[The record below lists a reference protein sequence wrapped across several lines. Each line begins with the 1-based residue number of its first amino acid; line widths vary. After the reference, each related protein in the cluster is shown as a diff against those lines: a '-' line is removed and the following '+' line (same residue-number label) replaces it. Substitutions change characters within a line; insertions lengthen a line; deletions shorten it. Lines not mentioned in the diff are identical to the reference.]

1 MCLHP
6 GLIPLVPEVT
16 AKVAKA
22 AFPKGNKYMR
32 LRDELGVFYTD
43 EEFAQL
49 YPNKGQ
55 SAIAPW
61 RLVMILI
68 MQFSENLSD
77 RQTAD
82 AVRGRIDWKY
92 ALSLEL
98 EDDGFDFSVLSE
110 FRDRLIE
117 GSSDQ
122 QILTKMLSKFGE
134 LGLLKSRGKAR
145 TDSTHILAVVR
156 ELTKLEHLEGTLKSA
171 LNALAKAAPDWLERT
186 LAINWYERYGQKIEY
201 SKKTRTIEEKA
212 AKAIGIGTDG
222 FDLLEAIYHET
233 TPVSIRQ
240 IQAVEV
246 LRQVWLQQYYA
257 PTEGK
262 VLLRTE
268 KDGPPNATRI
278 FSPHETEARK
288 SIKRSTKW
296 TGYKVHLTET
306 CEENLPHLI
315 THVETTVATT
325 QDSTVVPSIHQAL
338 AEQEILPQHH
348 LVDMGYTSARLIVSS
363 QQEYDIDLV
372 GPLAVNAQWQAK
384 QEAGFDLFS
393 FQVNW
398 KRKVVYCPQGKRSRL
413 WKNSHDTY
421 GNPNIH
427 IEFSK
432 SDCLA
437 CPVRSQC
444 TRAPVNPR
452 GLTLMIQ
459 ADYEALAH
467 ARARQKTVEFKQ
479 EYSLRSGIEGTISQ
493 GIRGF
498 NLRKCRYI
506 GLAKTNLQHTLTAA
520 AINLER
526 IYAWLEEIPL
536 AQTRSSHFEKMAHRH
551 LVSCSGQACAIV

>member
-6 GLIPLVPEVT
+6 ELIPPVPEIT

-32 LRDELGVFYTD
+32 LRDEMGVFYQD
-43 EEFAQL
+43 EEFADL
-49 YPNKGQ
+49 YPNRGQ
-55 SAIAPW
+55 SGIAPW

-68 MQFSENLSD
+68 MQFLENLSD
-77 RQTAD
+77 RQAAD

-110 FRDRLIE
+110 FRVRLIS
-117 GSSDQ
+117 GGRSQ
-122 QILTKMLSKFGE
+122 QILDKMLSKFGE
-134 LGLLKSRGKAR
+134 LGLLKSKGKAR
-145 TDSTHILAVVR
+145 TDSTHILAIVQ
-156 ELTKLEHLEGTLKSA
+156 ELTKIGHLEETLKSA
-171 LNALAKAAPDWLERT
+171 LNTLAKVAPNWLER
-186 LAINWYERYGQKIEY
+186 IIDSDWYDRYGQKDGY
-201 SKKTRTIEEKA
+201 SRKTRTTEEKED
-212 AKAIGIGTDG
+212 KAIEIGTDG
-222 FDLLEAIYHET
+222 FYLLEAIYHET
-233 TPVSIRQ
+233 TPDAIRQ

-257 PTEGK
+257 PTEGT

-306 CEENLPHLI
+306 CEEDLPHLI

-325 QDSTVVPSIHQAL
+325 QDSTVLPSIHQAL
-338 AEQEILPQHH
+338 AEREILPEHH
-348 LVDMGYTSARLIVSS
+348 LVDMGYTSAQLIVSS

-372 GPLAVNAQWQAK
+372 GPVALNAQWQAK
-384 QEAGFDLFS
+384 EEAGFDLFS
-393 FQVNW
+393 FRVNW
-398 KRKVVYCPQGKRSRL
+398 KRKVVYCPRGKRSRL
-413 WKNSHDTY
+413 WKNSHDVY
-421 GNPNIH
+421 GKPIIH
-427 IEFSK
+427 VEFSK
-432 SDCLA
+432 SDCSA

-452 GLTLMIQ
+452 GLTFMIQ
-459 ADYEALAH
+459 ADYEALVN
-467 ARARQKTVEFKQ
+467 ARARQKTAEFKQ

-506 GLAKTNLQHTLTAA
+506 GLEKTRLQHTLTAA
-520 AINLER
+520 AMNLER

-536 AQTRSSHFEKMAHRH
+536 AQTRRSHFEKMARRK
-551 LVSCSGQACAIV
+551 LAT